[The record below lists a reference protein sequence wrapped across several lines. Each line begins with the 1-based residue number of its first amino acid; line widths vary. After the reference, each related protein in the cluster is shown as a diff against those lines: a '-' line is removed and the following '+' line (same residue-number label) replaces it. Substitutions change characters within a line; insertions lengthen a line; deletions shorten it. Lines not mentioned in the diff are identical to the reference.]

1 VRARAVLLAFTAAL
15 IGLGAI
21 WFWKNFERV
30 PERVWVGF
38 QGEARRNPWL
48 AAERLLAR
56 MGLSVRHVT
65 DVAELAELPPRG
77 TLILP
82 EPRDAILPA
91 ERARLLQWIE
101 HGGHLIVE
109 DEHVRRPDP
118 VLEAL
123 GVRRAAVAEPGAPS
137 PIEVRLPHAPRQM
150 RVEMHSM
157 QTLDAPHA
165 SVRVSG
171 KLATHLLHFPL
182 GAGSV
187 TVLNDLEF
195 MRNTSIGAHDHA
207 EFFWQITRFQPAA
220 GAVFF
225 FADPRRPSLWRWLA
239 ENAWAVLASGAVT
252 LILWLW
258 HAVPRF
264 GPLAPDPEPTRRRL
278 FDHLQASGRFQWS
291 AGGGVA
297 LEEAAREAALRR
309 VARAQ
314 ADFESFTPV
323 ERAKRLASFDISNE
337 DARRAIERAQ
347 SRTPHEFINAMR
359 VFQRIHER
367 LIRHSAQEKE

>member
-1 VRARAVLLAFTAAL
+1 MLALAAAL
-15 IGLGAI
+15 IASGAV
-21 WFWKNFERV
+21 WFWTNFERV

-56 MGLSVRHVT
+56 MGLTVRHVI
-65 DVAELAELPPRG
+65 DVAELAELPVNG

-91 ERARLLQWIE
+91 ERARLLAWIE
-101 HGGHLIVE
+101 RGGHLIVE
-109 DEHVRRPDP
+109 DENVRRPDP

-137 PIEVRLPHAPRQM
+137 LIEVHLAHAPRPM
-150 RVEMHSM
+150 RVEMHSI
-157 QTLDAPHA
+157 QTLDAPDA

-171 KLATHLLHFPL
+171 KLATHLLHFSR
-182 GAGSV
+182 GAGRV

-195 MRNTSIGAHDHA
+195 MRNTSIGSQDHA
-207 EFFWQITRFQPAA
+207 EFLWQLIRFQPDG

-225 FADPRRPSLWRWLA
+225 FANPGRPSLWHWLA
-239 ENAWAVLASGAVT
+239 DNAWAVLASGALAVA
-252 LILWLW
+252 LWLW
-258 HAVPRF
+258 HVVPRF
-264 GPLAPDPEPTRRRL
+264 GPLAPDPDSARRRL
-278 FDHLQASGRFQWS
+278 LDHLRASGRFQWS
-291 AGGGVA
+291 AGSGVA

-314 ADFESFTPV
+314 PDFDGLTPV
-323 ERAKRLASFDISNE
+323 ERAKRLAASFDVTNAE
-337 DARRAIERAQ
+337 AQRTIERAHT
-347 SRTPHEFINAMR
+347 RTP
-359 VFQRIHER
+359 Q
-367 LIRHSAQEKE
+367 